1 MPNNLI
7 AGDDGINNIAGTA
20 DSDLIYGFN
29 PAGPQG
35 TVSSITAT
43 RVATGFSQPI
53 YATAPPG
60 DLDRLFVVE
69 KTGQIKIF
77 NLNTQQV
84 LPTTFLDLTTQIL
97 ADGEGGL
104 LGLAFHPD
112 YAINRT
118 FFVYLI
124 NTSGDTEIRRYQ
136 AVAGDPDHASPNG
149 TLVLSI
155 DQPNFS
161 NHKAGW
167 LDFGSDGYLYIA
179 VGDGGGGGD
188 PLETGQNAND
198 LLGNILRI
206 DVDGDAFPGDPMR
219 NYAVPADNPFVG
231 VAGADEVWAL
241 GLRNPWRNSFD
252 RGLGDLYIADVGQ
265 NMWEEI
271 NIGQSGANYGWD
283 VREGPNAYEPGP
295 LGPGN
300 LTDPIY
306 SYNHSIP
313 PAGGSVTGGYV
324 YRGERD
330 GLQGHY
336 FFADFVD
343 NKVYSLWFDGAQ
355 WVATDR
361 TAQIDPDVGTIAN
374 ITSFGE
380 DGRGNLYLVT
390 FGGGIFRLSPD
401 VVSAD
406 LGDNLGG
413 AAGDDILYG
422 GTGNDLLNGVP
433 AMTFSTAVSASTARI
448 SPGSAPPTRSP
459 R

>member
-43 RVATGFSQPI
+43 RVASGFAQPV

-84 LPTTFLDLTTQIL
+84 LPTAFLDLTSQIL

-167 LDFGSDGYLYIA
+167 LDFGS
-179 VGDGGGGGD
+179 
-188 PLETGQNAND
+188 
-198 LLGNILRI
+198 
-206 DVDGDAFPGDPMR
+206 
-219 NYAVPADNPFVG
+219 
-231 VAGADEVWAL
+231 
-241 GLRNPWRNSFD
+241 
-252 RGLGDLYIADVGQ
+252 
-265 NMWEEI
+265 
-271 NIGQSGANYGWD
+271 
-283 VREGPNAYEPGP
+283 
-295 LGPGN
+295 
-300 LTDPIY
+300 
-306 SYNHSIP
+306 
-313 PAGGSVTGGYV
+313 
-324 YRGERD
+324 
-330 GLQGHY
+330 
-336 FFADFVD
+336 
-343 NKVYSLWFDGAQ
+343 
-355 WVATDR
+355 
-361 TAQIDPDVGTIAN
+361 
-374 ITSFGE
+374 
-380 DGRGNLYLVT
+380 
-390 FGGGIFRLSPD
+390 
-401 VVSAD
+401 
-406 LGDNLGG
+406 
-413 AAGDDILYG
+413 
-422 GTGNDLLNGVP
+422 
-433 AMTFSTAVSASTARI
+433 
-448 SPGSAPPTRSP
+448 
-459 R
+459 